1 MEKSIPIIQKAM
13 SCLKRK
19 KGEKERKKEN
29 SIFNCVEKN
38 RILGIKKSTHRH
50 RRFVHLKL

>member
-19 KGEKERKKEN
+19 KREKER
-29 SIFNCVEKN
+29 
-38 RILGIKKSTHRH
+38 
-50 RRFVHLKL
+50 RRKIPSLIVSKRTES